1 MVWNFKILTVEWVL
15 NVFKSQRNEN
25 EEIIIFMLGCN
36 YLSII
41 NCLWYTRNI
50 LFLKILYSMPKN
62 DYDGVHVAK
71 NKFSK
76 HVAKNN

>member
-1 MVWNFKILTVEWVL
+1 MFLSVQLVL
-15 NVFKSQRNEN
+15 NIFTAKN

-50 LFLKILYSMPKN
+50 LFLKILYAIPRNVYDTTRDPK
-62 DYDGVHVAK
+62 K
-71 NKFSK
+71 IF
-76 HVAKNN
+76 

>member
-1 MVWNFKILTVEWVL
+1 MFLSVQLVL
-15 NVFKSQRNEN
+15 NIFTAKN

-50 LFLKILYSMPKN
+50 LFLKILYAIPRN
-62 DYDGVHVAK
+62 V
-71 NKFSK
+71 
-76 HVAKNN
+76 